1 MATTQSAIPPFERL
15 GEKQLRALGEK
26 LDRLQDPM
34 GFKHHDLLGKHT
46 DGPQGPLLWHLVRHG
61 LVGLRVQSAGLY
73 GRLGETV
80 PRDVAAADVIGLLR
94 HVPEDM
100 GTLDRGEARLQW
112 LLTPGVLAALDGLL
126 VRAYVNDPAAMR
138 AARDELPHSLQV
150 AIDFVR
156 RRAGEAIDPAHAAE
170 IFAHLAEYHSA
181 EGLPINNDVPRIV
194 DGEVVAC
201 PLRDDGSVH
210 ALVELF
216 GTHDQWTALQ
226 AAWLRSHVAEVR
238 SAVYVVTRNRD
249 GLVALGLRDVIY
261 LFGDGYWP
269 FATLLEALEAR
280 ADAPEALLAAAS
292 ELLADGLAPFKI
304 DAVQIKPA
312 PEPGRGGGGHDDD
325 AEDCGD
331 DDDAG
336 SDDGD
341 YDGDDGDYDGDD
353 GDEYGHGHGDDG
365 SEEEAEVEA
374 EPDAGPDND
383 RVRALAGA
391 LTVLASERLHA
402 RGEGLP
408 AGADAAFDLD
418 RVSDSDGAYLL
429 RLRAALER
437 LGPARAHAVIERL
450 LAKQWYYGKASAV
463 ADVCHDAG
471 VVEAVLTRLDA
482 EGGYVD
488 AELLAYCGP
497 RVVPAIAAHAGVVA
511 SAEKRGKYRE
521 AINYILARAVAAK
534 QAIEPGLDQ
543 YIDIGA
549 IQFAYG
555 GVRVDSVLAL
565 LDVLPR
571 ERYDAVMRAAL
582 KRDVDGVKLA
592 RCLRADASDGL
603 LEAVF
608 AEMLRDSAKIS
619 HGDLGHRLSALGRR
633 VVVPLRRAF
642 GDTPAQAT
650 LMQELERALSAD
662 AFAAFKATLGQAIE
676 TPEQELR
683 RLCAA
688 VSGPKVTIY
697 RMTRAGRAPAADEVG
712 RIGGAPRGV
721 AEQDV
726 PRFDGE
732 AMEHVITLDV
742 ARMPGLG
749 GAASRSVSLYLPD
762 PGHAAH
768 HEQGELVWRS
778 EAELQAAPGSV
789 EGAAA
794 IDVEAFDVPVAIFAE
809 ECPEELRRI
818 RQKVYAANGYA
829 LGGPLW
835 MQDGVAGVDE
845 DFLFQFDSALCHVNL
860 GDCGIMYVIGGEV
873 TWQCH

>member
-15 GEKQLRALGEK
+15 GENQLRALGER

-34 GFKHHDLLGKHT
+34 GFKHYDLLGKHT

-100 GTLDRGEARLQW
+100 GTLDRGKARQHW

-126 VRAYVNDPAAMR
+126 VRAYVNDPAAVR

-181 EGLPINNDVPRIV
+181 EGLPYNNDVPRIV

-201 PLRDDGSVH
+201 PLRDDSSVH

-216 GTHDQWTALQ
+216 GTHDQWAALQ

-238 SAVYVVTRNRD
+238 SAAYLVARNRD
-249 GLVALGLRDVIY
+249 GLVRLGLRDVIY

-280 ADAPEALLAAAS
+280 ADAPEALLAAAG

-304 DAVQIKPA
+304 DAVQVEPA
-312 PEPGRGGGGHDDD
+312 PEPGRGDGGDDD
-325 AEDCGD
+325 EDEDDGGD

-336 SDDGD
+336 GDDDEGD
-341 YDGDDGDYDGDD
+341 GGEYDGGDGDDYD
-353 GDEYGHGHGDDG
+353 HGDDDG
-365 SEEEAEVEA
+365 EEDAEVEA

-391 LTVLASERLHA
+391 LVVLASERLHA

-408 AGADAAFDLD
+408 ADADAAFDLD

-429 RLRAALER
+429 RVRAALER
-437 LGPARAHAVIERL
+437 VGPARAHAVIERL

-497 RVVPAIAAHAGVVA
+497 QVVPAIAAHADVVA

-521 AINYILARAVAAK
+521 AINYILARAAAK
-534 QAIEPGLDQ
+534 LAIDRTLDA
-543 YIDIGA
+543 YIDLGA
-549 IQFAYG
+549 IQFSYG
-555 GVRVDSVLAL
+555 GSKVEPVLAL
-565 LDVLPR
+565 LDSLPLA
-571 ERYDAVMRAAL
+571 RYEAVMRAGL
-582 KRDVDGVKLA
+582 KQDVDGVALA
-592 RCLRADASDGL
+592 RCLRADASDEL
-603 LEAVF
+603 LAAVF
-608 AEMLRDSAKIS
+608 VELLRDSAKIS
-619 HGDLGHRLSALGRR
+619 HGALGQRLQALGGR
-633 VVVPLRRAF
+633 VVAPLRLAF
-642 GDTPAQAT
+642 GETPAQAT

-697 RMTRAGRAPAADEVG
+697 RMTRAERAPAADEVG

-721 AEQDV
+721 AERDV

-749 GAASRSVSLYLPD
+749 GADSRSVSLYLPD

-778 EAELQAAPGSV
+778 EAELDAAPGSV

-794 IDVEAFDVPVAIFAE
+794 IDVEAFDVPTAIFAE
-809 ECPEELRRI
+809 NCPEELKRI

-835 MQDGVAGVDE
+835 LQDGVAGVDE
-845 DFLFQFDSALCHVNL
+845 DFLFQFDSALCHINL
-860 GDCGIMYVIGGEV
+860 GDCGIMYVVGGEI